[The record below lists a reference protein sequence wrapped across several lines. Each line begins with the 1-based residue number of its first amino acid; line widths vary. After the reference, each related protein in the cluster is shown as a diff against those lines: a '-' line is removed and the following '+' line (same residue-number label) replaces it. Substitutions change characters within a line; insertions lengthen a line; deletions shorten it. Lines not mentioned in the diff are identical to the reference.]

1 MLKFVVVI
9 VAYLITLVTP
19 AKAQDKVFEHANYH
33 NLTITDSGILQSL
46 DSNSHFEKGVT
57 FENTIKDSDYAR

>member
-19 AKAQDKVFEHANYH
+19 AKAQDKVVEHAHYR
-33 NLTITDSGILQSL
+33 NLTITDSDMIQLF
-46 DSNSHFEKGVT
+46 DSNLHFEKGVT
-57 FENTIKDSDYAR
+57 FESTIKDCDYAR

>member
-19 AKAQDKVFEHANYH
+19 VKAQDKLAEDSSYH
-33 NLTITDSGILQSL
+33 NLAITDSDIVQVYELNAL
-46 DSNSHFEKGVT
+46 FEKGLT
-57 FENTIKDSDYAR
+57 FENTIKDCGYDR